1 MPTSTDIRRQ
11 FIDFFVRTHGHTFV
25 PSSPVVP
32 HGDPTLLF
40 ANAGM
45 NQFKPYF
52 LGTEQPPYPRAANTQ
67 KCIRAGGKHNDL
79 EDVGHDTY
87 HHTFFEM
94 LGNWSFGDYFK
105 QEAIDWAWQLLT
117 DLWKI
122 DPTRLHATYF
132 GGDPAHGLDPDDEA
146 RQLWLKH
153 LPADHVHPGNMKDN
167 FWEMGDT
174 GPCGPCSEIHYDRT
188 PDKSG
193 AKLVN
198 GGTPDV
204 IEIWNL
210 VFIQFNRGNDSR
222 LSPLPA
228 KHVDTGMGFERI
240 CAVLQGKPSNY
251 DTDVFMPLF
260 AAIQKITG
268 AREYRG
274 ELKDPI
280 DIAYRVIADHA
291 RCLTFALTDG
301 AVPGNEGRGYVLRR
315 ILRRAVRYGRQTF
328 GMAEPFLHE
337 LVPMIAESMGD
348 AFPELKKNPQHVI
361 DIIKDEEESFARTL
375 DRGIKLFDA
384 YAGDALF
391 RQFAREYGSN
401 RILAVGNEKFSTKEL
416 LDDLDMD
423 TGKEDVIAV
432 PVESDSTYEVIVAGH
447 KEPVETFSYA
457 DVTPELVRRLV
468 KQPPQISGYRA
479 FRLHGTYGF
488 PLDLTQLMAAERGM
502 TVDVE
507 GFNTLMEQAR
517 VQSRSGGAAADAK
530 ASLIDFVQQ
539 NELPAT
545 KFLGYKD
552 LVMDGANIFAKLML
566 IGETYKQVPR
576 LELGMPAALV
586 VDQTP
591 FYAEQGGQ
599 VGDTGYIR
607 SHNGAVFKVT
617 DTIKVGD
624 IFFHLGSLESGNIH
638 KKHPP
643 FDPAEGVM
651 LEVDA
656 DRRAKIMANHTVT
669 HVMNHKL
676 RAVLGDHIAQRGSL
690 VDDEKTRFDFSH
702 NQSLPPEVVE
712 RIEQRVNADI
722 ARDLPVHAEQ
732 VSQEKALKIHGLRAV
747 FGEKYPPVVRVV
759 TIGPSAHD
767 MLKDP
772 ADTKWY
778 DTSAEFCGGTHVAST
793 GKIGVF
799 TIVSE
804 EAVAKGVR
812 RVIGL
817 TGKAANDA
825 TAAGETLLAMLDS
838 LPKAD
843 ADRLARGLAEL
854 NQQIGQ
860 QTIPLVIRAKLRDG
874 IEQLQKQ
881 VKDQQ
886 KQAAKQAAG
895 AAVDHARAIAE
906 QAGDAAI
913 IVAELLP
920 GTGADAEALRSGM
933 DVIRKMKPDAAI
945 LLGASSG
952 EDKVAF
958 TASVPKELIAGG
970 LKAGD
975 WVRDVA
981 KVAGGGGGGRP
992 DAAQAGGKDPSKL
1005 AEALQVARDF
1015 AQSKIQG

>member
-1 MPTSTDIRRQ
+1 MNTSTDTPGNIMPTSTDIRRQ
-11 FIDFFVRTHGHTFV
+11 FIDFFVKTHSHTFV

-105 QEAIDWAWQLLT
+105 TQAIDWAWQLLT
-117 DLWKI
+117 EVWKI

-132 GGDPAHGLDPDDEA
+132 GGDPAHGLQPDDEA

-188 PDKSG
+188 PNKSG
-193 AKLVN
+193 ANLVN

-210 VFIQFNRGNDSR
+210 VFIQFNRAPGSNGAAGK
-222 LSPLPA
+222 LSPLPN

-260 AAIQKITG
+260 AAIQKITN
-268 AREYRG
+268 ARPYSSGGGGLE
-274 ELKDPI
+274 DPI

-361 DIIKDEEESFARTL
+361 DIIKDEEHSFARTL
-375 DRGIKLFDA
+375 DRGIELFEEA
-384 YAGDALF
+384 ATKAGDAFLAIARS
-391 RQFAREYGSN
+391 RQDRAIDSFTHQERQRLNIQPGYWNAKGFDWKNCPGQN
-401 RILAVGNEKFSTKEL
+401 RPIISA
-416 LDDLDMD
+416 
-423 TGKEDVIAV
+423 
-432 PVESDSTYEVIVAGH
+432 
-447 KEPVETFSYA
+447 A
-457 DVTPELVRRLV
+457 D
-468 KQPPQISGYRA
+468 A
-479 FRLHGTYGF
+479 FKLHDTYGF

-502 TVDVE
+502 TVDVA

-517 VQSRSGGAAADAK
+517 VQSRSGGVAADAR

-539 NELPAT
+539 NELAAT
-545 KFLGYKD
+545 KFLGYKN
-552 LVMDGANIFAKLML
+552 LVMDGAKIFAKLML
-566 IGETYKQVPR
+566 IGETYKQVPQ
-576 LELGMPAALV
+576 LELGTPAALV

-617 DTIKVGD
+617 DTIKIGD
-624 IFFHLGSLESGNIH
+624 IFFHLGVLESGNIH
-638 KKHPP
+638 KKHMP
-643 FDPAEGVM
+643 FDPADGVM

-656 DRRAKIMANHTVT
+656 DRRLKIMANHTVT

-702 NQSLPPEVVE
+702 NQSLPAEVVE
-712 RIEQRVNADI
+712 RIEQLVNADI
-722 ARDLPVHAEQ
+722 AKDLPVHAEQ
-732 VSQEKALKIHGLRAV
+732 VPQEKALKIHGLRAV

-759 TIGPSAHD
+759 TLGPSAHD

-772 ADTKWY
+772 ADTQWY

-793 GKIGVF
+793 GKIGAF

-817 TGKAANDA
+817 TGKAAHDA
-825 TAAGETLLAMLDS
+825 TATGKTLLAMLDS

-843 ADRLARGLAEL
+843 ADRMAKGLAEL

-895 AAVDHARAIAE
+895 EAVDQARAIAE

-920 GTGADAEALRSGM
+920 GAGADAEALRSGM

-958 TASVPKELIAGG
+958 TASVPKELIARG

-992 DAAQAGGKDPSKL
+992 DAAQAGGKDPAKL

-1015 AQSKIQG
+1015 AQSKIGG

>member
-1 MPTSTDIRRQ
+1 MLTSTDIRRR
-11 FIDFFVRTHGHTFV
+11 FIDFFVKTHGHTFV

-32 HGDPTLLF
+32 HDDPTLLF

-105 QEAIDWAWQLLT
+105 TQAIDWAWQLLT

-132 GGDPAHGLDPDDEA
+132 GGDPAHGLDVDEEA

-167 FWEMGDT
+167 FWEMGDS

-188 PDKSG
+188 PHKTG

-198 GGTPDV
+198 GGTSDV

-210 VFIQFNRGNDSR
+210 VFIQFNRASDGK
-222 LSPLPA
+222 LSPLPN

-260 AAIQKITG
+260 DAIQKITG
-268 AREYRG
+268 TRAYQG
-274 ELKDPI
+274 DLQDPI

-328 GMAEPFLHE
+328 GMAQPFLHE
-337 LVPMIAESMGD
+337 LVPMITESMGD
-348 AFPELKKNPQHVI
+348 AFAELKKNPQHVI
-361 DIIKDEEESFARTL
+361 DIIKDEEHSFARTL
-375 DRGIKLFDA
+375 DRGIELFNEAADRA
-384 YAGDALF
+384 IGDALAKKWSGKLKSITWYPNAGKGEAKVSF
-391 RQFAREYGSN
+391 ELEG
-401 RILAVGNEKFSTKEL
+401 GNT
-416 LDDLDMD
+416 
-423 TGKEDVIAV
+423 
-432 PVESDSTYEVIVAGH
+432 DSVAG
-447 KEPVETFSYA
+447 ESLES
-457 DVTPELVRRLV
+457 LI
-468 KQPPQISGYRA
+468 KQ
-479 FRLHGTYGF
+479 FRLNGLKISAADAFKLHDTYGF

-517 VQSRSGGAAADAK
+517 AQSRSGGAAADVK

-539 NELPAT
+539 NEMPAT
-545 KFLGYKD
+545 KFIGYKN
-552 LVMDGANIFAKLML
+552 LVIDGAKIFAKLML

-617 DTIKVGD
+617 DTLKVGD
-624 IFFHLGSLESGNIH
+624 IFFHLGVLESGNIH
-638 KKHPP
+638 KKHMP
-643 FDPAEGVM
+643 FDPADGVM

-656 DRRAKIMANHTVT
+656 DRRAKIMVNHTVT

-676 RAVLGDHIAQRGSL
+676 RAVMGDHIAQRGSL

-702 NQSLPPEVVE
+702 NQSLPPEDVE
-712 RIEQRVNADI
+712 RVEQMVNADI
-722 ARDLPVHAEQ
+722 AKDLPVHAEQ
-732 VSQEKALKIHGLRAV
+732 VPQEKALKIHGLRAV

-759 TIGPSAHD
+759 TIGPTAHE

-772 ADTKWY
+772 ANAKWY
-778 DTSAEFCGGTHVAST
+778 ESSVEFCGGTHVAST
-793 GKIGVF
+793 GQIGAF
-799 TIVSE
+799 TVVSE

-817 TGKAANDA
+817 TGKAAHDA
-825 TAAGETLLAMLDS
+825 TAAGKTLLAMLDS
-838 LPKAD
+838 LPKTD
-843 ADRLARGLAEL
+843 ADRMARGLAEL
-854 NQQIGQ
+854 NQQIGE

-895 AAVDHARAIAE
+895 AAVDQARAIAE

-913 IVAELLP
+913 IVAELP
-920 GTGADAEALRSGM
+920 GADAEALRSGM

-992 DAAQAGGKDPSKL
+992 DAAQAGGKDPAKL

-1015 AQSKIQG
+1015 AQSKIGG